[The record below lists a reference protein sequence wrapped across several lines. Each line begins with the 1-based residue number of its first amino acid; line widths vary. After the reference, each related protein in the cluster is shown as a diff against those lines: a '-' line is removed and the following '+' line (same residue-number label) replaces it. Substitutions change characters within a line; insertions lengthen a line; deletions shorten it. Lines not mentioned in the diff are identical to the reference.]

1 MTAPAAEAAPPPRLV
16 SLNVVDHPDNGSQV
30 GIVVKRTYV
39 IRSGRCMVADEQVPL
54 VEVPGMIDDGAIL
67 GHDLDAVLNRRETDV
82 IVAGKARPPSKTG
95 TFDVR
100 INVGAL
106 DRRLTVFGPRKCW
119 RAPTGEL
126 RFSLPE
132 PVDEIDLGW
141 SSAYGGVDTSFLE
154 THEDPVET
162 FSKEAD
168 QPYNPRF
175 GLYAYPRNR
184 AGKGYLIEA
193 TDQALE
199 RCELPN
205 VEDPRRLLTPER
217 LVIGKADRWPQGP
230 LPAGVGW
237 LSYAS
242 FPRTAMLGMPPHF
255 DASACPPES
264 FEEVK
269 LGLLKARAIA
279 VATPLQDRF
288 DLGAAQQSAIGM
300 RIAGLD
306 PGALVE
312 LHNCHPQLGRW
323 SFALSRESPT
333 MMLQMPGQQAVA
345 VQPKIRTVFLEPE
358 RERVCVV
365 WVGEYREPTPIG
377 PGKQAHIKHGVKWV
391 G

>member
-1 MTAPAAEAAPPPRLV
+1 M
-16 SLNVVDHPDNGSQV
+16 
-30 GIVVKRTYV
+30 
-39 IRSGRCMVADEQVPL
+39 
-54 VEVPGMIDDGAIL
+54 
-67 GHDLDAVLNRRETDV
+67 
-82 IVAGKARPPSKTG
+82 
-95 TFDVR
+95 
-100 INVGAL
+100 
-106 DRRLTVFGPRKCW
+106 
-119 RAPTGEL
+119 
-126 RFSLPE
+126 
-132 PVDEIDLGW
+132 
-141 SSAYGGVDTSFLE
+141 
-154 THEDPVET
+154 
-162 FSKEAD
+162 
-168 QPYNPRF
+168 
-175 GLYAYPRNR
+175 
-184 AGKGYLIEA
+184 
-193 TDQALE
+193 
-199 RCELPN
+199 
-205 VEDPRRLLTPER
+205 
-217 LVIGKADRWPQGP
+217 
-230 LPAGVGW
+230 
-237 LSYAS
+237 
-242 FPRTAMLGMPPHF
+242 
-255 DASACPPES
+255 
-264 FEEVK
+264 K